1 MKRPTGV
8 TVLAILDIAFGAIMA
23 IGALGLVALTRLVE
37 MNLSEFADLPSF
49 GLLMGAIGSMLS
61 VVLLAIAAVEF
72 LLAWG
77 LLGGKGWAWTAT
89 IVFSAIAIAIEL
101 LSLPFSLVGIAVNAL
116 VIYYFFRPN
125 VKAFF

>member
-101 LSLPFSLVGIAVNAL
+101 LSLPFSLVGIA
-116 VIYYFFRPN
+116 
-125 VKAFF
+125 